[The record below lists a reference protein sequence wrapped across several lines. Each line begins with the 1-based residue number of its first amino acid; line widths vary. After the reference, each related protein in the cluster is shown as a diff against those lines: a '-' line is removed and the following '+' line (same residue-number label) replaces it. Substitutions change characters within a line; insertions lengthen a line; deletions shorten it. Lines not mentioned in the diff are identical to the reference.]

1 MKTKEIY
8 NIMFRNVYIKIF
20 TFLCVIIIIGIPSE
34 VISQEKPDTSF
45 TKTDTTYLIEMN
57 DDTKIIGKLVSEN
70 EKEIKLLTKNFGEIK
85 VLKSNIK
92 KKILLDASDF
102 VKGKYWF
109 RNPNS
114 TRYFIGPSAFNLE
127 PGEGYYQNVA
137 LVFNSFNV
145 GLTKNISIGGGLEL
159 ISTFGSLASGDFQPI
174 FFLTPKIGFKVSDNI
189 STGVGLLYASIPSG
203 DERKGIGM
211 LYGVGTVGNLN
222 HNFTLG
228 LGWGYAGN
236 DFEDKP
242 TITLSA
248 MTRISKKTMF
258 VTENWIIPSNE
269 KYMGIY
275 SYGIRFFGEK
285 ISVDLGFINNKD
297 IFEAIIIGIP
307 YVDFVVKFGK

>member
-1 MKTKEIY
+1 MKTI
-8 NIMFRNVYIKIF
+8 NRNSEFGNGFIRIF
-20 TFLCVIIIIGIPSE
+20 TFLCVITIIGIPSE
-34 VISQEKPDTSF
+34 VISQEKADTSI

-57 DDTKIIGKLVSEN
+57 DDTEIIGKLISEN
-70 EKEIKLLTKNFGEIK
+70 EKEIKLLTKNFGEIT
-85 VLKSNIK
+85 VIKSNIK
-92 KKILLDASDF
+92 KKKLLDASNF

-114 TRYFIGPSAFNLE
+114 TRYFIGPSAFTLE

-137 LVFNSFNV
+137 LVINSFNV

-159 ISTFGSLASGDFQPI
+159 ISTFASLASGDFQPI
-174 FFLTPKIGFKVSDNI
+174 FFITPKIGFKVSKIIN
-189 STGVGLLYASIPSG
+189 TGVGILYANIPSG

-228 LGWGYAGN
+228 LGWGYAGD

-242 TITLSA
+242 TITLSS
-248 MTRISKKTMF
+248 MTRISEKTMF
-258 VTENWIIPSNE
+258 VTENWIIPFDDE
-269 KYMGIY
+269 YDFY
-275 SYGIRFFGEK
+275 LSYGIRFFGEK

-307 YVDFVVKFGK
+307 YVDFVVKF